1 MCYFYFAVIFII
13 LFLVSFPIILTEICH
28 DTRGCCI
35 CLGRMSWCKVVFLFS
50 SICLSFQHSP
60 QLWKRN
66 CSAVAPNLLLE
77 HCKRFRSV
85 SKTKGFCCFLLLLFL
100 NWLCGHWHWPQA
112 TSGNTGKIRQNDR
125 LFWNWA
131 IEIITDNLAKAVR
144 ALRLYLFFFFKCRI
158 LWKCSL
164 TLSQC

>member
-28 DTRGCCI
+28 DTRGCRT
-35 CLGRMSWCKVVFLFS
+35 CLGRMSCCKVVFLFS
-50 SICLSFQHSP
+50 CISVCPSNIPLSFENGTAL
-60 QLWKRN
+60 LWLRIYYLSTAN
-66 CSAVAPNLLLE
+66 A
-77 HCKRFRSV
+77 SV
-85 SKTKGFCCFLLLLFL
+85 VRPKPRGFCCFLLLLFL

-112 TSGNTGKIRQNDR
+112 TSGNTGKIRQSDR

-144 ALRLYLFFFFKCRI
+144 ALRLYLFLFFFFNAEYCG
-158 LWKCSL
+158 SVA
-164 TLSQC
+164 